1 MSQPRVSLSLA
12 AHLPEAYVSHLPTRL
27 AIYQRLTRVPNRQEV
42 EDIREELRDRF
53 GPLPWEADNLLYLV
67 GLKLLAWGAGVE
79 SINQSGATITLT
91 LLEPVGGARLAL
103 ERALGPLATVGNQQV
118 RVSVRRTDPR
128 WTEGLLRVLERLVT
142 FREQVA
148 LAVAPH

>member
-1 MSQPRVSLSLA
+1 MKSFGTGS
-12 AHLPEAYVSHLPTRL
+12 
-27 AIYQRLTRVPNRQEV
+27 
-42 EDIREELRDRF
+42 

-128 WTEGLLRVLERLVT
+128 WTEGLLRVLEAAGDLQGAGGVGSGPSLRSYPAT
-142 FREQVA
+142 
-148 LAVAPH
+148 